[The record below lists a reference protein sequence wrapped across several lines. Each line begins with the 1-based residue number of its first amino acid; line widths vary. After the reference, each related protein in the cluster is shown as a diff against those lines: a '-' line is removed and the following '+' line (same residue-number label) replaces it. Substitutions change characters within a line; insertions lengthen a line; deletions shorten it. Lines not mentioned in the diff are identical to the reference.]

1 MHMDLTIPRSN
12 IYTATS
18 LIKFSLGFI
27 VLILSFTTQATNGP
41 SVNELSESLDS
52 TWNTLLKITNCNR
65 PPPQESICMQEH
77 NGKTIT
83 VKLFGQP
90 VNALILFETFTTAN
104 VSGPVVTQQTGFLI
118 GPISGYAYKV
128 INEQQAHGLYNTRR
142 ITDNGLKVFAH
153 PVSGQT
159 ISPQGIELNKGKN
172 WLDGKYE
179 PWIQHWTAL
188 SRTREALKNVKRYLE
203 LNY

>member
-1 MHMDLTIPRSN
+1 MDLNVPSSN
-12 IYTATS
+12 IYIATS
-18 LIKFSLGFI
+18 LIKFSLFFI
-27 VLILSFTTQATNGP
+27 LLALSFAAQAANGP
-41 SVNELSESLDS
+41 SVNELRESLNS
-52 TWNTLLKITNCNR
+52 TWNTLLKTTNCDR
-65 PPPQESICMQEH
+65 PPPQDSICMQEH
-77 NGKTIT
+77 HEKTIT

-90 VNALILFETFTTAN
+90 VNALILFETSTTSN

-118 GPISGYAYKV
+118 GPINGYAYKV
-128 INEQQAHGLYNTRR
+128 INEQQAHGLYNNRR

-153 PVSGQT
+153 SVSGQT
-159 ISPQGIELNKGKN
+159 ISPQGVELNKGKN

-188 SRTREALKNVKRYLE
+188 SRTREVLKNIKRYLE